1 LPRTF
6 GPARPTFHTTV
17 APRFAARGAM
27 ARGRLDPRRVQRR
40 ISLIMFDPDFET
52 LSALGLTP
60 ALASTAAAAAATLM
74 SANETADCTLF
85 RISEVHRETVVV
97 HDGHACRSARPVPK
111 LRRSLADDDSALVVG
126 DWVLGTVDAGAETWI
141 HVRVEPSSA
150 IARRDGDGHRHPIVS
165 NVDTALL
172 VMGLDDD
179 FNPRRMERYL
189 ALVHDSEVL
198 PVVVLTKADV
208 LADDPRQLDAQL
220 EALRRRIS
228 AEVDVVAVNATQ
240 PSARDALAP
249 YLERGR
255 TLVMLGSS
263 GAGKSTLTNTL
274 LGRAVQDTGA
284 VREHD
289 SHGRHTTTARSLH
302 LLPGGACV
310 IDTPGVRTL
319 RPDAGEAAIAGAFAD
334 VAALAVHCR
343 FRDCAHRGEPGCAVR
358 AALDE
363 DRLRNYH
370 KLLRE
375 SRRDTLTALERQKQ
389 IAEWKARGRASRERM
404 RDKRAG

>member
-1 LPRTF
+1 
-6 GPARPTFHTTV
+6 
-17 APRFAARGAM
+17 
-27 ARGRLDPRRVQRR
+27 
-40 ISLIMFDPDFET
+40 MFDPDFAT

-60 ALASTAAAAAATLM
+60 ALASRAAAAAANVDAATE
-74 SANETADCTLF
+74 AGQCTLY
-85 RISEVHRETVVV
+85 RLAEVHRETVVV
-97 HDGHACRSARPVPK
+97 HDGRAGRSARPTPK
-111 LRRSLADDDSALVVG
+111 LRRALADADGALVVG
-126 DWVLGTVDAGAETWI
+126 DWVLGGVNASGETWI
-141 HVRVEPSSA
+141 EARVEPSSV
-150 IARRDGDGHRHPIVS
+150 IVRRDGDGHRHPVVS

-208 LADDPRQLDAQL
+208 IADDPRRLRAQI
-220 EALRRRIS
+220 ESLRHRI
-228 AEVDVVAVNATQ
+228 ANDVDVVAVNAMETN
-240 PSARDALAP
+240 AKTALEP
-249 YLERGR
+249 YLGRGQ

-274 LGRAVQDTGA
+274 LGSAVQDTGA

-289 SHGRHTTTARSLH
+289 SRGKHTTTARSLH

-319 RPDAGEAAIAGAFAD
+319 RPDTGEASIAAAFAD
-334 VAALAVHCR
+334 IAALAIHCR
-343 FRDCAHRGEPGCAVR
+343 FRDCGHHGEPGCAVR
-358 AALDE
+358 AALDA

-375 SRRDTLTALERQKQ
+375 SRRDTLTALDRQKQ
-389 IAEWKARGRASRERM
+389 VAEWKARGRAARERM
-404 RDKRAG
+404 RDKRGE

>member
-1 LPRTF
+1 
-6 GPARPTFHTTV
+6 
-17 APRFAARGAM
+17 
-27 ARGRLDPRRVQRR
+27 
-40 ISLIMFDPDFET
+40 MFDPDFAT

-60 ALASTAAAAAATLM
+60 ALVNKAAAAAATL
-74 SANETADCTLF
+74 AAATETADCTLF
-85 RISEVHRETVVV
+85 RIAEVHRETVVV
-97 HDGHACRSARPVPK
+97 HDGRAARSARPVPR
-111 LRRSLADDDSALVVG
+111 LRRSLADDDCALVVG
-126 DWVLGTVDAGAETWI
+126 DWVLGAVDAGADTWI
-141 HVRVEPSSA
+141 HERIEPSSA
-150 IARRDGDGHRHPIVS
+150 IVRRDSDGHRHPVVS

-179 FNPRRMERYL
+179 FNPRRLERYL
-189 ALVHDSEVL
+189 ALVHDSGVL

-208 LADDPRQLDAQL
+208 VAHDPRQLAAPIEL
-220 EALRRRIS
+220 LRGRVPADI
-228 AEVDVVAVNATQ
+228 DVVAVNATA
-240 PSARDALAP
+240 PAARAALAP

-274 LGRAVQDTGA
+274 LGSAVQDTGA

-289 SHGRHTTTARSLH
+289 SRGRHTTTARSLH
-302 LLPGGACV
+302 LLEGGACV

-319 RPDAGEAAIAGAFAD
+319 RPDTGEAAIAGAFAD

-343 FRDCAHRGEPGCAVR
+343 FRDCAHRDEPGCAVR
-358 AALDE
+358 AALDG

-375 SRRDTLTALERQKQ
+375 SRRDTLTALDRQKQ
-389 IAEWKARGRASRERM
+389 VAEWKARGRAARERM
-404 RDKRAG
+404 RDKRGH

>member
-1 LPRTF
+1 
-6 GPARPTFHTTV
+6 
-17 APRFAARGAM
+17 
-27 ARGRLDPRRVQRR
+27 
-40 ISLIMFDPDFET
+40 MFDPDFET

-60 ALASTAAAAAATLM
+60 AIASRAAAAAAAAATD
-74 SANETADCTLF
+74 NADRTLF
-85 RISEVHRETVVV
+85 RIAEVHRETVVV
-97 HDGHACRSARPVPK
+97 HDGRICRSARPVPK
-111 LRRSLADDDSALVVG
+111 LRRSLADDDAALVVG
-126 DWVLGTVDAGAETWI
+126 DWVLGAVDANGQTWI
-141 HVRVEPSSA
+141 DIRVEPSSA
-150 IARRDGDGHRHPIVS
+150 IVRRDGDGHRHPVVS

-189 ALVHDSEVL
+189 ALVHDSDVL

-208 LADDPRQLDAQL
+208 VAHDPRQLDAQIDR
-220 EALRRRIS
+220 LRRRIP
-228 AEVDVVAVNATQ
+228 AEVDVIAVNATE
-240 PSARDALAP
+240 PKARDALAA
-249 YLERGR
+249 YLKRGR

-274 LGRAVQDTGA
+274 LGTAVQDTGA

-289 SHGRHTTTARSLH
+289 SRGKHTTTARSLH

-319 RPDAGEAAIAGAFAD
+319 RPDGGEAAIAGTFAD
-334 VAALAVHCR
+334 VAALALHCR
-343 FRDCAHRGEPGCAVR
+343 FRDCGHRGEPGCAVR
-358 AALDE
+358 AVLDE

-375 SRRDTLTALERQKQ
+375 SRRDTMTALDRQKQ
-389 IAEWKARGRASRERM
+389 VAEWKARGRASRERM
-404 RDKRAG
+404 RDKRGE